1 MEKVPVHK
9 KFRPQGESRPKVHR
23 ALREKNAKKV
33 TLG

>member
-23 ALREKNAKKV
+23 ALREKKC
-33 TLG
+33 